1 MVEMNEKPVE
11 ASWLKRIG
19 WLVLIWVASVLALLL
34 AAYLMRSFMRL
45 IGLG

>member
-1 MVEMNEKPVE
+1 MVEMDDKPIE
-11 ASWLKRIG
+11 SSWLKRIG
-19 WLVLIWVASVLALLL
+19 WLVLIWAASVLALLL